1 MYLLLGMNMSMLL
14 LDPWHVRNGVMVRN
28 ATTDMDLGVCYICF
42 TRGAPTT
49 LRGRTATDNRA
60 FNLCGLPATSNVN
73 IKLYIAIPLAGSR
86 QPRLRTDMG
95 HSGAVLS
102 FSLGEMCRSTSIMN
116 GNYPISTYVRRKIK
130 IKKKSNQK
138 IKLKKNKLKNQKK
151 YQKIIKSKSEKN
163 QQIIKKNKKESN
175 PGFLAIFRI
184 FRKQPRIC
192 FFLILF

>member
-60 FNLCGLPATSNVN
+60 FNLCGLPAFSRTSNVN

-116 GNYPISTYVRRKIK
+116 RRKIKNQKK

-138 IKLKKNKLKNQKK
+138 IKKK
-151 YQKIIKSKSEKN
+151 KSN
-163 QQIIKKNKKESN
+163 
-175 PGFLAIFRI
+175 
-184 FRKQPRIC
+184 
-192 FFLILF
+192 